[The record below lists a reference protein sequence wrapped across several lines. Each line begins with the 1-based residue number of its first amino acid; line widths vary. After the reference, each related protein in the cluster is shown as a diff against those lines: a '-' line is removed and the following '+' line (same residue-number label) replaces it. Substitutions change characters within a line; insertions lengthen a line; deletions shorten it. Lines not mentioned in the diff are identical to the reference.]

1 VSSGLLSKRNI
12 AILLGALLV
21 LAVVLAAVTSG
32 LGDASVPEDDVA
44 VVDTDVSVPGQIEDG
59 KISKEAFDAALQQ
72 AATQQGLPEPPAPGD
87 EQYPALRDQALGQ
100 ILDAAWILG
109 EAEERDVEVT
119 DKEVQDSFEQ
129 TKSESFKTE
138 AEYQKFLEQSGLTQE
153 DVDARVR
160 LQVISEKIQQQISE
174 GAETVSDADAREF
187 YDANAAQ
194 FEQPEQ
200 RNIRVIVNEDPA
212 QVEQAVAALEQDN
225 SPANWKTVAAQY
237 STDPSS
243 KDKGGVRESITEGVF
258 EEPLNEEIFDAE
270 QGQVVGPIDTPVSNY
285 AFQVDSIAAGGA
297 QAFDDVAAQVKE
309 QLQGQAEQETFG
321 AFLSDYRDRWV
332 ARTVCAEDY
341 LSVRCDNF
349 TGPPSPCPDPALPE
363 AQQQQQL
370 QQGCPPPVQTISPV
384 APGTILPFAP
394 ATSGPPQRPHPAG
407 EDAAATGVPSTI
419 PGGGVVPGAP
429 PTGAPPSTGAP
440 GTGAAPPPPSG

>member
-1 VSSGLLSKRNI
+1 VSSALLSKRNI

-59 KISKEAFDAALQQ
+59 KISKEAFDTALQQ
-72 AATQQGLPEPPAPGD
+72 AATQQGLPEPPAPSD

-100 ILDAAWILG
+100 LLDAAWILG
-109 EAEERDVEVT
+109 EAEERGVEVT
-119 DKEVQDSFEQ
+119 DKEVQDSFAQ
-129 TKSESFKTE
+129 TKAESFKTE
-138 AEYQKFLEQSGLTQE
+138 AEYQKFLQQSGLTQE

-160 LQVISEKIQQQISE
+160 LQVISEKIQQEVSE
-174 GAETVSDADAREF
+174 GAEAVSDADAREF

-212 QVEQAVAALEQDN
+212 QVEQAVAALQQDN

-270 QGQVVGPIDTPVSNY
+270 QGEVVGPIDTPVSNY
-285 AFQVDSIAAGGA
+285 AFQVDSITAGET
-297 QAFDDVAAQVKE
+297 QSFDDVAAQVKE

-349 TGPPSPCPDPALPE
+349 TGPPSPCPDPSLPE

-370 QQGCPPPVQTISPV
+370 QQGCPPPVQTISPA
-384 APGTILPFAP
+384 APGTILPSAP
-394 ATSGPPQRPHPAG
+394 SASGPPQRPHSAG
-407 EDAAATGVPSTI
+407 EDAAAGVPSTI

-429 PTGAPPSTGAP
+429 PTGAPGA
-440 GTGAAPPPPSG
+440 GGGAAAAPPPSG